1 MENEKHIKNG
11 NSYSRISDG
20 PDSEMPYFLADLF
33 RVFADSTRIRILY
46 VILEKEVSVGEIAAK
61 LNMTLSAI
69 SHQLRILKSAQLVKY
84 RKQGKI
90 SYYSLADDHVKTIMA
105 MGIEHIKE

>member
-1 MENEKHIKNG
+1 MEKEKYIEKEYDIAD
-11 NSYSRISDG
+11 NSDVS
-20 PDSEMPYFLADLF
+20 DSEMPYYLADLF
-33 RVFADSTRIRILY
+33 RVFADSTRLRILY
-46 VILEKEVSVGEIAAK
+46 VIMENEVCVGEIAAR

-69 SHQLRILKSAQLVKY
+69 SHQLRILKTAQLVKY

-90 SYYSLADDHVKTIMA
+90 SYYSLADEHVKTIMA